1 VAPIFTRRT
10 RLSAAVGAFALV
22 AGLATTIATTQSAQA
37 APAQGTAT
45 YLVQLTDAPAAGY
58 TGGVPGYA
66 GTKPTA
72 GTKIDTAAP
81 AVARYRGY
89 LAQRQDGVLRNAASA
104 RTIHR
109 YSVTFNG
116 VAASMTAADAAKLAH
131 TAGVKA
137 VIKDEKRK
145 LDTTRTPEFLGL
157 TKKGGIWDQ
166 LGGPSRNAGAGVVV
180 ADLDSGLWPENPSVR
195 PLRNPKPVPQFS
207 GTCQTGEQWEAA
219 DCTTKVVGARFY
231 TAGVTASIGDIKAA
245 FPYEFLSPRD
255 ADGHGTHTATTA
267 AGNFNVPVT
276 VAGQPFGNA
285 SGMAPNARI
294 AVYKI
299 CWGRGEPEAGCYT
312 SDSVQA
318 IEDATT
324 DGADVINFSISGSL
338 TSSVDAVEAAF
349 FGAAQAGVFVSTSAG
364 NDGPG
369 ASTVAHNTPWEM
381 SVAAGTLDRAN
392 NKTVTLGNGQSFTGV
407 GLGAAVPSSPIALS
421 TTVGLAG
428 QDPDDVRLCF
438 LNSLD
443 PAKVT
448 GKIIVCDRG
457 VNDRVEKSAEVKRA
471 GGVGM
476 VLANTSPNSLNA
488 DIHSVPTVH
497 VNEIDGAAIKAY
509 VSGTASPTAALSAGV
524 QEFGVKAPE
533 VAAFSSRGPALAGS
547 GDLLKPDIM
556 APGVDVIA
564 GFSPAN
570 NGRDYDFVSGTSM
583 SSPHIAGLGALL
595 IQKHPKWS
603 PMMVKSALLTT
614 ASVTDNKGAPI
625 STDSGDIAN
634 AFDYGS
640 GQVDINAAA
649 NPGLVYDSNS
659 TDWLRWL
666 CGTGQLAATGAT
678 CSSVGSIDPS
688 DLNQPN
694 IAIGALAGR
703 QTVTRTVTNVSVL
716 PGLYVPKVVAPAGV
730 SVSVSPKLLLVK
742 PGGKATYRVTF
753 TRTSAAFDEYAFGS
767 LTWTN
772 GLFKVR
778 SQLAVKP
785 VAAAAPEQVTGT
797 GVSGS
802 TAISVTPGFTGTL
815 TTAVDGLVAADARTP
830 SLTASGP
837 GFDPD
842 NPAVG
847 ARTSKETFTVPA
859 GTTLAQ
865 FSTFAADFAAGTD
878 VDLFLYEAGSTDLV
892 DQSAGGS
899 AEETIRLTD
908 PAAGSYDL
916 YVVLFGVAAGQ
927 SGALTVPTFG
937 WTLDGTAKGNLTVT
951 PASQSVT
958 AGTAASV
965 TAAWSGLT
973 AGSRYLGRISYGDGT
988 NTAGGTLVRVDA

>member
-1 VAPIFTRRT
+1 MAPTFSRRT
-10 RLSAAVGAFALV
+10 RLSAVVGAFALV

-66 GTKPTA
+66 GTKPTT
-72 GTKIDTAAP
+72 GTKINTAAP

-89 LAQRQDGVLRNAASA
+89 LAQRQDGVLRTAASA

-116 VAASMTAADAAKLAH
+116 FAASMTAADAAKLAR

-180 ADLDSGLWPENPSVR
+180 ADLDTGLWPENPSVA
-195 PLRNPKPVPQFS
+195 PLRNPKPVRQFS
-207 GTCQTGEQWEAA
+207 GTCQTGEQWDAS
-219 DCTTKVVGARFY
+219 DCTTKVVGARYY
-231 TAGVTASIGDIKAA
+231 TAGITASVGDIKTA
-245 FPYEFLSPRD
+245 FPYEFISARD

-276 VAGQPFGNA
+276 VAGQAFGNA

-299 CWGRGEPEAGCYT
+299 CWGREEPNAGCST

-392 NKTVTLGNGQSFTGV
+392 NKTVTLGDGQSFTGV

-421 TTVGLAG
+421 STVGLAG
-428 QDPDDVRLCF
+428 QDADDVRLCF

-443 PAKVT
+443 PAKVA

-488 DIHSVPTVH
+488 DIHAVPTVH
-497 VNEIDGAAIKAY
+497 VNEIAGAAIKAY
-509 VSGTASPTAALSAGV
+509 VSGTASPTAALSASV
-524 QEFGVKAPE
+524 QEFGVKAPQ

-595 IQKHPKWS
+595 IQKHPNWS

-625 STDSGDIAN
+625 STDAGDVAN

-640 GQVDINAAA
+640 GQVNINAAA
-649 NPGLVYDSNS
+649 DPGLVYDSNS

-666 CGTGQLAATGAT
+666 CGTGQLSATGAT

-703 QTVTRTVTNVSVL
+703 QTVTRTVTAVSSK
-716 PGLYVPKVVAPAGV
+716 GSSNYTPKIVKPAGV
-730 SVSVSPKLLLVK
+730 DVSVSPKVLKVK
-742 PGGKATYRVTF
+742 PNRTATYTVTF

-772 GLFKVR
+772 GKFKVR

-797 GVSGS
+797 GTSGS

-830 SLTASGP
+830 TLQAAGP

-842 NPAVG
+842 NPATS
-847 ARTSKETFTVPA
+847 ARTSLQTFTVPA
-859 GTTLAQ
+859 GSTLAQ

-878 VDLFLYEAGSTDLV
+878 VDLFLYQAGTQDLV

-899 AEETIRLTD
+899 AEETIRVTD
-908 PAAGSYDL
+908 TPPARTTCTSCCSGSER
-916 YVVLFGVAAGQ
+916 GRAA
-927 SGALTVPTFG
+927 
-937 WTLDGTAKGNLTVT
+937 
-951 PASQSVT
+951 
-958 AGTAASV
+958 
-965 TAAWSGLT
+965 
-973 AGSRYLGRISYGDGT
+973 R
-988 NTAGGTLVRVDA
+988 

>member
-1 VAPIFTRRT
+1 MAPIITRRT
-10 RLSAAVGAFALV
+10 RLSAALGAFALV

-37 APAQGTAT
+37 APAKGSAT
-45 YLVQLTDAPAAGY
+45 YLVQLTDAPVAGY
-58 TGGVPGYA
+58 TGGVAGYA

-72 GTKIDTAAP
+72 GTKIDTADP
-81 AVARYRGY
+81 AVTRYRGY
-89 LAQRQDGVLRNAASA
+89 LAQRQDGVLRAAASA

-116 VAASMTAADAAKLAH
+116 FAATMTAADAAKLARA
-131 TAGVKA
+131 AGVKA
-137 VIKDEKRK
+137 VVKDEKLK
-145 LDTTRTPEFLGL
+145 VDTTRTPEFLGL
-157 TKKGGIWDQ
+157 TKPGGIWDQ
-166 LGGPSRNAGAGVVV
+166 LGGPTKDAGAGVVV
-180 ADLDSGLWPENPSVR
+180 ADLDTGLWPENPSVA
-195 PLRNPKPVPQFS
+195 PLRNPKPVKQFS
-207 GTCQTGEQWEAA
+207 GTCETGEQWAA
-219 DCTTKVVGARFY
+219 SNCSTKVIGARFY
-231 TAGVTASIGDIKAA
+231 TAGVTASIGDIKSN
-245 FPYEFLSPRD
+245 FPYEFISARD

-276 VAGQPFGNA
+276 VAGQSFGNA
-285 SGMAPNARI
+285 SGMAPNARLAI
-294 AVYKI
+294 YKI
-299 CWGRGEPEAGCYT
+299 CWGRAEPTAGCYT

-324 DGADVINFSISGSL
+324 DGVDVINFSISGSR

-369 ASTVAHNTPWEM
+369 VSTVAHNTPWEM

-407 GLGAAVPSSPIALS
+407 GLGPAVPSSPIALS
-421 TTVGLAG
+421 STVGLAG
-428 QDPDDVRLCF
+428 QDATEVRLCF
-438 LNSLD
+438 LNRLD
-443 PAKVT
+443 PAKVA

-488 DIHSVPTVH
+488 DIHAVPTVH

-509 VSGTASPTAALSAGV
+509 VSGTASPTASLSAGV
-524 QEFGVKAPE
+524 QQFGVKAPQ
-533 VAAFSSRGPALAGS
+533 VAAFSSRGPALAGG
-547 GDLLKPDIM
+547 GDLLKPDIL

-570 NGRDYDFVSGTSM
+570 NGRDYDFLSGTSM

-595 IQKHPKWS
+595 IQLHPDWT

-614 ASVTDNKGAPI
+614 ASVTDNKGQPI
-625 STDSGDIAN
+625 TTDSGAVAN

-640 GQVDINAAA
+640 GQVNINSAAD
-649 NPGLVYDSNS
+649 PGLVYNSNS

-666 CGTGQLAATGAT
+666 CGTGQLSATGST
-678 CSSVGSIDPS
+678 CAAVGSIDPS

-694 IAIGALAGR
+694 IAIGALAGK
-703 QTVTRTVTNVSVL
+703 QTVTRTVTAVGNKGTTSYR
-716 PGLYVPKVVAPAGV
+716 PQVVAPAGV
-730 SVSVSPKLLLVK
+730 DVSVSPSVLKVT
-742 PGGKATYRVTF
+742 PGGTATYRVTL
-753 TRTSAAFDEYAFGS
+753 TRTGAAFDRYVFGS

-772 GLFKVR
+772 GTYAVR

-785 VAAAAPEQVTGT
+785 VAAATPAQAGGTGT
-797 GVSGS
+797 SGS
-802 TAISVTPGFTGTL
+802 TAISVTPGFAGTL
-815 TTAVDGLVAADARTP
+815 TTAVDGLVAADVRTP
-830 SLTASGP
+830 NLQAAGP
-837 GFDPD
+837 GFVTT
-842 NPAVG
+842 NPAES
-847 ARTSKETFTVPA
+847 ARTSKQTFTVPT

-878 VDLFLYEAGSTDLV
+878 VDLFLYRAGTNALV
-892 DQSAGGS
+892 GQSAGGS
-899 AEETIRLTD
+899 AEETIRVT
-908 PAAGSYDL
+908 AAGSYDL
-916 YVVLFGVAAGQ
+916 YVVLFGVGAGQ
-927 SGALTVPTFG
+927 SGTLTVPTFG
-937 WTLDGTAKGNLTVT
+937 WTLDGTAKGNLTAT
-951 PASQSVT
+951 PTSQSVT
-958 AGTAASV
+958 AGAPATV

-973 AGSRYLGRISYGDGT
+973 AGSRYLGRISFGDGT
-988 NTAGGTLVRVDA
+988 STAGSTLVRVDA

>member
-1 VAPIFTRRT
+1 MAPTFTRRI

-22 AGLATTIATTQSAQA
+22 AGLATTVASTQAAQA

-66 GTKPTA
+66 GTKPAA
-72 GTKIDTAAP
+72 GTKIKTSAP

-89 LAQRQDGVLRNAASA
+89 LAQRQDGVLRAAASA
-104 RTIHR
+104 RAIHR

-116 VAASMTAADAAKLAH
+116 FAASMTAADAAKLAR

-157 TKKGGIWDQ
+157 TKPGGIWDQ

-180 ADLDSGLWPENPSVR
+180 ADLDSGLWPENPSVA
-195 PLRNPKPVPQFS
+195 PLRNPKPVRQFS
-207 GTCQTGEQWEAA
+207 GVCQTGEQWDAS
-219 DCTTKVVGARFY
+219 DCTTKVIGARYY

-245 FPYEFLSPRD
+245 FPYEFISARD

-267 AGNFNVPVT
+267 AGNYNVPVT
-276 VAGQPFGNA
+276 VAGEPFGNA

-299 CWGRGEPEAGCYT
+299 CWGREEPEAGCYT

-324 DGADVINFSISGSL
+324 DGVDVINFSISGSR

-349 FGAAQAGVFVSTSAG
+349 FGAADAGVFVSTSAG

-392 NKTVTLGNGQSFTGV
+392 NKTVTLGDGQSFTGV

-421 TTVGLAG
+421 STVGLAG
-428 QDPDDVRLCF
+428 QDPADVRLCF

-443 PAKVT
+443 PAKVA

-457 VNDRVEKSAEVKRA
+457 VNDRVEKSAEVARA

-497 VNEIDGAAIKAY
+497 VNEIAGAAIKAY
-509 VSGTASPTAALSAGV
+509 VSGTAEPDRLAGCRRAGV
-524 QEFGVKAPE
+524 RREGAAGDGVLVP
-533 VAAFSSRGPALAGS
+533 RPGPGRRRRPAQAGHHGAGRRRDRRLLAGEQRPR
-547 GDLLKPDIM
+547 LRLRVRH
-556 APGVDVIA
+556 VDVQ
-564 GFSPAN
+564 PAH
-570 NGRDYDFVSGTSM
+570 RR
-583 SSPHIAGLGALL
+583 PRGAA
-595 IQKHPKWS
+595 HPEAPDWS

-614 ASVTDNKGAPI
+614 ASVTDNKGQPI
-625 STDSGDIAN
+625 STDAGDVAN

-640 GQVDINAAA
+640 GQVNINAAA

-678 CSSVGSIDPS
+678 CSAVGSIDPS

-694 IAIGALAGR
+694 IAIGALAGK
-703 QTVTRTVTNVSVL
+703 QTVTRTVTAVDSKGSSNYT
-716 PGLYVPKVVAPAGV
+716 PRIVAPAGV
-730 SVSVSPKLLLVK
+730 SVSVSPKVLKVK
-742 PGGKATYRVTF
+742 PGRTATYTVTF
-753 TRTSAAFDEYAFGS
+753 TRTTAPFDQYAFGS
-767 LTWTN
+767 LTWSN
-772 GLFKVR
+772 GKFSVR

-785 VAAAAPEQVTGT
+785 VAAAAPGAGHRHRRQRLDGDQRDPGLHRHADHRGRRAGRGRRPDAEPDGDRPRLRPGQPGHQRPDGEGDVHGAGRHHAGAVLDVRRRLRRRHRRRPVPLPGGHDRPGRPERGRVRRGDDPSQPT
-797 GVSGS
+797 
-802 TAISVTPGFTGTL
+802 TPP
-815 TTAVDGLVAADARTP
+815 ARTTCT
-830 SLTASGP
+830 SCCSASGR
-837 GFDPD
+837 DR
-842 NPAVG
+842 A
-847 ARTSKETFTVPA
+847 AR
-859 GTTLAQ
+859 
-865 FSTFAADFAAGTD
+865 
-878 VDLFLYEAGSTDLV
+878 
-892 DQSAGGS
+892 
-899 AEETIRLTD
+899 
-908 PAAGSYDL
+908 
-916 YVVLFGVAAGQ
+916 
-927 SGALTVPTFG
+927 
-937 WTLDGTAKGNLTVT
+937 
-951 PASQSVT
+951 
-958 AGTAASV
+958 
-965 TAAWSGLT
+965 
-973 AGSRYLGRISYGDGT
+973 
-988 NTAGGTLVRVDA
+988 

>member
-1 VAPIFTRRT
+1 MAPIFTRRT

-488 DIHSVPTVH
+488 DIHAVPTVH

-716 PGLYVPKVVAPAGV
+716 PGLYVPKIVAPAGV

-842 NPAVG
+842 TPAVG